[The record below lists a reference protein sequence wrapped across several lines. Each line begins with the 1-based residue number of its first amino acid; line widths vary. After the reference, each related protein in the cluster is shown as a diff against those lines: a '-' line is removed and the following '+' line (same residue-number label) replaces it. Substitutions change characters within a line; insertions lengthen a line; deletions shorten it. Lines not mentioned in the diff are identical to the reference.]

1 MKKTELKI
9 HKGDI
14 FILENLDA
22 FGYEQKG
29 NRPHVIVTQ
38 VTGNTVTIA
47 PCTTSNNIKKYSVKI
62 NPDKENHLDKISYV
76 LISQAFASDISMLK
90 NKLGSLSREDVLKI
104 QLEYVKYVTD

>member
-1 MKKTELKI
+1 MKI
-9 HKGDI
+9 ISNFNPI
-14 FILENLDA
+14 FVENKEFRNAINL
-22 FGYEQKG
+22 
-29 NRPHVIVTQ
+29 P
-38 VTGNTVTIA
+38 
-47 PCTTSNNIKKYSVKI
+47 TSNNIKKYSVKI